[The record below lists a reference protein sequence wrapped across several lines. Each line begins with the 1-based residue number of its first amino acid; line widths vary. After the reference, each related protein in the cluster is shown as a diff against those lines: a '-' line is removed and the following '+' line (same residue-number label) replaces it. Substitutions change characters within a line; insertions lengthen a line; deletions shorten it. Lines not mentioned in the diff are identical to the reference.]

1 MAVAKAIGHPVP
13 TLLTSALLERVDI
26 LDAFP
31 VLSSRST
38 PACFINGSARTLM
51 PLFHSAGNSP

>member
-13 TLLTSALLERVDI
+13 TLLTSALLERVEY

-31 VLSSRST
+31 VLSKPFDPSLLHQWLSSHLDA
-38 PACFINGSARTLM
+38 PV
-51 PLFHSAGNSP
+51 P